1 MNLQMNNRT
10 FYLLLLSFFLMI
22 SIFIFSFLFLIPKG
36 KEYRVLRL
44 ENKKES
50 RILETSR
57 EERDRLQEK
66 LEKLEQ
72 KNKGTIQA
80 FKTTFNPQ
88 KFTRL
93 YEKDFQDLFI
103 SEIEMSDH
111 NGSFKIYEVNATAKI
126 NSPETF
132 YHFLD
137 KVNRSNWIIGVNFPI
152 HFEREGDLIKSSF
165 TMKVHHL
172 SHVKEEMDKEIKE
185 SKSESKKRD

>member
-1 MNLQMNNRT
+1 MNLEMNNRT
-10 FYLLLLSFFLMI
+10 FYLLLLSFFLMV

-36 KEYRVLRL
+36 KEYRTLRL

-50 RILETSR
+50 RILDTSR
-57 EERDRLQEK
+57 EERDRMQEK
-66 LEKLEQ
+66 LEKLEE
-72 KNKGTIQA
+72 KHKRTIKA

-88 KFTRL
+88 KFTQL
-93 YEKDFQDLFI
+93 YEKDFQDLFL

-111 NGSFKIYEVNATAKI
+111 NGSFKIYEVNATTKI

-137 KVNRSNWIIGVNFPI
+137 KVNHSSWIIGVNFPI

-165 TMKVHHL
+165 TMKVHHFSQL
-172 SHVKEEMDKEIKE
+172 KEEMDEEIKE
-185 SKSESKKRD
+185 SHPEAKKGH